1 MSRITIDDIEEIG
14 YHSTEGTD
22 SLLTV
27 PEVCEL
33 LKFKRSYL
41 YSLTSRQEIPHV
53 KIHGLLRF
61 RLSAIEEW
69 IAGQEV
75 RIGDK
80 ET

>member
-1 MSRITIDDIEEIG
+1 MSKVDNSAANS
-14 YHSTEGTD
+14 YHSIEGTD
-22 SLLTV
+22 RLLTV

-33 LKFKRSYL
+33 LKIKRSHL
-41 YSLTSRQEIPHV
+41 YSLTSRQVIPHV

-69 IAGQEV
+69 IAEQEV

>member
-1 MSRITIDDIEEIG
+1 MARVDNSASSS
-14 YHSTEGTD
+14 YHSIEGTK
-22 SLLTV
+22 LLDV

-33 LKFKRSYL
+33 LKIKRSHL
-41 YSLTSRQEIPHV
+41 YSLTSRQVIPHV

-61 RLSAIEEW
+61 RLSAILEW
-69 IAGQEV
+69 IAEQEV